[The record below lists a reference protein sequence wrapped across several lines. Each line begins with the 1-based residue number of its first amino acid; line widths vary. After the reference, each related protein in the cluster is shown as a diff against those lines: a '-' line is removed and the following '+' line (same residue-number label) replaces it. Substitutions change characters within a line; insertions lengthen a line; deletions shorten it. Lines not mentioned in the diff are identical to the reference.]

1 MDNAGTG
8 RKWVEM
14 SEEKKEQTIE
24 QEEKRTAA
32 HYFNFSEVLGYYF
45 RKKDPERKVNF
56 NLKMM
61 HGINKIS
68 ILLFLFAVI
77 VMIGRWIS
85 RM

>member
-1 MDNAGTG
+1 MDHACTG

-14 SEEKKEQTIE
+14 SEEHKNQTTG
-24 QEEKRTAA
+24 QEDKRTAA

-45 RKKDPERKVNF
+45 RKKDPERKTNI